1 MASAKLYFDFRD
13 ILRSPRIALS
23 GKKIWIFIVGNLIGF
38 VSYWFL
44 TYYSFYISNYDL
56 YSILDNYGLY
66 PYIFNQNISKLSW
79 LIYFLGIL
87 IWISVLFISSTAV
100 SRVTINQLKG
110 NHFFSISDAW
120 RYALKYWK
128 SVILTPIVILFI
140 IFLFLFIGTF
150 FAFLSSISFIGT
162 IIFSSL
168 FPIYFFGSIFTIYT
182 AIVLVNS
189 LIYTPSIVSSY
200 EEDIMGSIF
209 ECYSISWSQPW
220 RIILYGLILFITI
233 LIGTEIFSWFI
244 INAYNL
250 IFFIFKYFM
259 EDNLVNITS
268 LSLNIILPNS
278 LIDFILKLRET
289 LINLISNYH
298 YKIPNL
304 FDNNLYSIAKPI
316 SLFETF
322 NSIILSTFLFII
334 GLSLISYS
342 LTIFSVGQTLSFIIL
357 KKLTDGDNLLKRL
370 NEDELKEKE
379 DHYIF
384 NTEEIKNNKNQKT

>member
-1 MASAKLYFDFRD
+1 
-13 ILRSPRIALS
+13 
-23 GKKIWIFIVGNLIGF
+23 
-38 VSYWFL
+38 
-44 TYYSFYISNYDL
+44 
-56 YSILDNYGLY
+56 
-66 PYIFNQNISKLSW
+66 
-79 LIYFLGIL
+79 
-87 IWISVLFISSTAV
+87 
-100 SRVTINQLKG
+100 
-110 NHFFSISDAW
+110 
-120 RYALKYWK
+120 
-128 SVILTPIVILFI
+128 
-140 IFLFLFIGTF
+140 
-150 FAFLSSISFIGT
+150 
-162 IIFSSL
+162 
-168 FPIYFFGSIFTIYT
+168 
-182 AIVLVNS
+182 
-189 LIYTPSIVSSY
+189 Y

-357 KKLTDGDNLLKRL
+357 KKITDGDNLLKRL
-370 NEDELKEKE
+370 NEDEL
-379 DHYIF
+379 
-384 NTEEIKNNKNQKT
+384 